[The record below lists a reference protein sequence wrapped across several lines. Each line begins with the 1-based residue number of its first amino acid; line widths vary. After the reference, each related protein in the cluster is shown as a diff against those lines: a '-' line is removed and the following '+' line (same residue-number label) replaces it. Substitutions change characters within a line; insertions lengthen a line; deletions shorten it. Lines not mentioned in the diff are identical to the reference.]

1 MFRVFL
7 FFFLNLSCPDCHRSV
22 CVRTFKRELKP
33 APFFFKFI
41 FSNKTLK
48 CVSDGEEVEERQ
60 KMKNKYLNLKRRFD
74 KETEIK
80 KKKGKCGEK

>member
-1 MFRVFL
+1 M
-7 FFFLNLSCPDCHRSV
+7 
-22 CVRTFKRELKP
+22 
-33 APFFFKFI
+33 
-41 FSNKTLK
+41 LK
-48 CVSDGEEVEERQ
+48 CVSDGGEVEERQ